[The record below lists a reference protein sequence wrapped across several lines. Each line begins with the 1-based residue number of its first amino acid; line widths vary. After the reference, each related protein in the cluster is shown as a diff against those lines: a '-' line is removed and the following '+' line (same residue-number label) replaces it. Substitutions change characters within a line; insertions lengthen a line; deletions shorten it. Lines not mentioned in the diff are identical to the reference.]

1 MVVSNLKFP
10 FFLIILLL
18 SLHSRGQE
26 TISINVE
33 DESIINVLESIKNQT
48 NYHFVFIAGLENK
61 LIRDL
66 FLRLEYRLDRDT
78 EVFYNDRGYYD
89 KALLTSLLYKF

>member
-1 MVVSNLKFP
+1 MTDPLTLIQKYTHLGNL
-10 FFLIILLL
+10 
-18 SLHSRGQE
+18 
-26 TISINVE
+26 
-33 DESIINVLESIKNQT
+33 T
-48 NYHFVFIAGLENK
+48 NYHFIFMAGLENK

-78 EVFYNDRGYYD
+78 EVFYNDRAYYD

>member
-1 MVVSNLKFP
+1 M
-10 FFLIILLL
+10 
-18 SLHSRGQE
+18 
-26 TISINVE
+26 
-33 DESIINVLESIKNQT
+33 
-48 NYHFVFIAGLENK
+48 AGLENK

-78 EVFYNDRGYYD
+78 EVFYNDRAYYD